1 MNKENKYYYKDG
13 TISNE
18 HKWYRVLHREDGPA
32 AEYASGT
39 KQWWIDGKLHRTG
52 GPAIEH
58 ASGTK
63 NWYIE
68 DKYHRVDGPAIE
80 WANGS
85 KWWYIGGEEY
95 TEQDFNIIIEEVNKM
110 STAMKLIDPRWWV
123 RELGE
128 KEIHEQGK

>member
-52 GPAIEH
+52 
-58 ASGTK
+58 
-63 NWYIE
+63 
-68 DKYHRVDGPAIE
+68 GPAIE